1 MKKELSTVEA
11 IKEARRCADCD
22 KVTCQEGCP
31 LQINISAFIKDLS
44 QGNFGSAY
52 ATIAEVNDLP
62 SICARVCPAERQCE
76 ALCILQREGNGIAI
90 SDLEGFIADFA
101 HDNGLKMAAPHCCCR
116 GKVAIIGSGPAGLAA
131 AGYLVKNHF
140 GVTIFEAQ
148 SEPGGMLLFGI
159 PEYRLPSAIVR
170 REIAELQQSGVE
182 IRVQKR
188 AGIDFT
194 IDDLFGEGYDAIFMA
209 VGTSLPKTLDI
220 PGKELS
226 SILTASYFLRTDALA
241 NVGKLDKSEI
251 VLHTGDRVVVVGA
264 GNVAMDS
271 AITAMRRGASEVTV
285 VYHKSEKDISA
296 HFDKYRQ
303 ALSEGVQFRFMQQPV
318 AYFNHKQM
326 RAINNVRKHAGV
338 QDDLSVAG
346 ILLQNI
352 EEDKDG
358 NYVASG
364 GQEVKACE
372 CVILAIGQRPTPP
385 IITTTQG
392 IQLDEN
398 GFVVTK
404 ERPYGM
410 TTRAGVFSSGEVV
423 HGPATVVLAMKD
435 SQKVAAAIAQYIDA
449 KKLLEG

>member
-1 MKKELSTVEA
+1 MNKELSTAEA
-11 IKEARRCADCD
+11 IKEARRCAACE
-22 KVTCQEGCP
+22 KATCQEGCP
-31 LQINISAFIKDLS
+31 LQINIASFIKDLS

-52 ATIAEVNDLP
+52 ATIADANDLP
-62 SICARVCPAERQCE
+62 SICARVCPADRHCE
-76 ALCILQREGNGIAI
+76 ALCSLNKEGKGVAI
-90 SDLEGFIADFA
+90 SNLEGFIADFA
-101 HDNGLKMAAPHCCCR
+101 HDNGLKTTVPHCNCR
-116 GKVAIIGSGPAGLAA
+116 GNVAIVGSGPAGLAA

-148 SEPGGMLLFGI
+148 GEPGGMLLFGI
-159 PEYRLPSAIVR
+159 PEYRLPKAIVR

-194 IDDLFGEGYDAIFMA
+194 IDDLFAEGYDAIFMA

-251 VLHTGDRVVVVGA
+251 VLHQGDRVVVVGA

-271 AITAMRRGASEVTV
+271 AITALRRGASEVTV

-296 HFDKYRQ
+296 SPEKYSQ
-303 ALSEGVQFRFMQQPV
+303 ALAEGVKFCFMQQPV

-326 RAINNVRKHAGV
+326 RAINNVRRPAGA
-338 QDDLSVAG
+338 QDDLRVAG
-346 ILLQNI
+346 VLLQNI
-352 EEDKDG
+352 VEDKDG
-358 NYVASG
+358 SYVSSG
-364 GQEVKACE
+364 GQEVMGCE

-385 IITTTQG
+385 IITTTKG
-392 IQLDEN
+392 IQIDEN
-398 GFVVTK
+398 GFIVTK

-410 TTRAGVFSSGEVV
+410 TTRAGVFSSGEIV
-423 HGPATVVLAMKD
+423 HGTSTVVLAMKD